1 MPTYPCN
8 SDVLGYVYYCDYFP
22 LLFSFPMWIELWAWV
37 FGSLH
42 FSVCLG
48 GGIIMS
54 VDSDREGLNNAR
66 DRYICF
72 IGLPTLLFSRNAFKN
87 YNEDRKIWPDLQRK
101 VNWYYYGNNVLIW
114 TFTFHLRLL
123 GKIFVLEWTSFSF
136 PVHLYSF
143 IIILLLSSL
152 SIMMETMGRC

>member
-8 SDVLGYVYYCDYFP
+8 SDVLGYVYYCAYFP

-48 GGIIMS
+48 SGIIMS

-87 YNEDRKIWPDLQRK
+87 YNEDRKIWLDLQRK
-101 VNWYYYGNNVLIW
+101 LMLLWKQWPDLNIYICLP
-114 TFTFHLRLL
+114 LL